1 MDFNSF
7 KNDLAKLIKY
17 NSVQTSPAENAPFG
31 EQNAEC
37 LKEFLALASSFGFQ
51 TKNYEDYAGEVVFG
65 NGKDL
70 GILCHLDI
78 VPAGDKT
85 LWNSDPF
92 TLTEKD
98 GKLFGRGVLDDK
110 GPALIILYALK
121 ELKDKGFVPKRKI
134 RLILGCNEET
144 GWGCIEYLKNHDLM
158 CEEGFSPDSD
168 FPVIYAEKGIV
179 HAKLFF
185 DCDKSLLSVKGGT
198 AYNMVCDKVEALC
211 PVNEKLLKKYDL
223 SFLDGKIISTGK
235 TAHGS
240 LPHKGKNAILKIL
253 PYFEDMGL
261 LDKSVRQNLF
271 ENASG
276 ILNYFDD
283 SGNLTLSPDMI
294 FLENGK
300 LAVIIDIRYP
310 ALMDFEKVKREI
322 DKIAPNEILS
332 HQKSL
337 YTYKNS
343 KLVKT
348 LCSVYNDV
356 CKEEKSPIAIGGG
369 TYARAL
375 KNGVAYGPC
384 FKQEDAVCHEINE
397 YFKVEDVKKAF
408 DVYVKAIVLLTEKE

>member
-1 MDFNSF
+1 MDFNAF

-17 NSVQTSPAENAPFG
+17 DSVFSAPTENAPFG

-37 LKEFLALASSFGFQ
+37 LKEFLALASSFGFE
-51 TKNYEDYAGEVVFG
+51 TKNYEGYAGEIVFG

-85 LWNSDPF
+85 LWNYDPF
-92 TLTEKD
+92 TLVEKD

-121 ELKDKGFVPKRKI
+121 ELKDNGFVPKRKI

-144 GWGCIEYLKNHDLM
+144 GWGCIAYLKKHGLL

-179 HAKLFF
+179 HAKLYFN
-185 DCDKSLLSVKGGT
+185 CDKRLLSVTGGS
-198 AYNMVCDKVEALC
+198 AYNMVCDRVEAVC
-211 PVNEKLLKKYDL
+211 PVNEILLKKYDL
-223 SFLDGKIISTGK
+223 SFTDGKIISAGK

-240 LPHKGKNAILKIL
+240 LPHKGVNAIKKIL
-253 PYFEDMGL
+253 PYLEDTGL
-261 LDKSVRQNLF
+261 VDKSVRLNLF

-294 FLENGK
+294 SLENGK
-300 LAVIIDIRYP
+300 LAIIIDVRYP
-310 ALMDFEKVKREI
+310 ALMDFEIVKREI
-322 DKIAPNEILS
+322 DKIAPSEILS

-337 YTYKNS
+337 YTSKNS
-343 KLVKT
+343 ELVKT

-356 CKEEKSPIAIGGG
+356 CKEEKTPIAIGGG

-375 KNGVAYGPC
+375 KSGVGFGPC
-384 FKQEDAVCHEINE
+384 FRQDDAVCHEINE

-408 DVYVKAIVLLTEKE
+408 DVYIKAIALLTEKE